1 MSPRK
6 KKRNIPEESLRVAVV
21 AEPLFKHGGA
31 EVHLRYIIKAFPNC
45 EVYTAYY
52 DKKFVKEFFGDI
64 KIHHSFI
71 QYLPKKFQFRQL
83 YLLFHPWAYRSFKL
97 KGYEGIISVSIA
109 FAKFAHAKGIKHID
123 FCMTPP
129 KFLWEKEGRSL
140 KNVEQLKG
148 VNRTFFRIYSFF
160 MDTFLEKLWQKWD
173 KQAAAKCDK
182 IVAISKVVQKRIKK
196 YYGLESDVI
205 YPPVEVKMIQYFKKI
220 NRKENWFL
228 YMGRVETY
236 KGVDLAIKACAM
248 ANVPLKIAGTGDNL
262 EQMKELVKNMNKK
275 GLIKFL
281 GYVSDEEKI
290 NLLSRCR
297 ALIFPVRN
305 EDFGIIPVE
314 ANAAGTPVIAYR
326 EGGVLETISEEN
338 PKTGVF
344 FDKYDAESLAEV
356 IKKFKDSLYDPDNC
370 RKQAD
375 NFAAEIFMYKLKNYV
390 KE

>member
-6 KKRNIPEESLRVAVV
+6 KKRNIPKESLRVAVV

>member
-6 KKRNIPEESLRVAVV
+6 KKRNIPEETLKVAVV

-64 KIHHSFI
+64 KIHHSFM
-71 QYLPKKFQFRQL
+71 QYLPKKFELRQL
-83 YLLFHPWAYRSFKL
+83 YLLFQPWAYRSFKL
-97 KGYEGIISVSIA
+97 KGYQAIVSLSIA
-109 FAKFAHAKGIKHID
+109 FAKFAHAKGVKHVD
-123 FCMTPP
+123 LCMTPP
-129 KFLWEKEGRSL
+129 KFFWEKEGRSIR
-140 KNVEQLKG
+140 NENQFKG
-148 VNRTFFRIYSFF
+148 INKFLFKFYSFF

-173 KQAAAKCDK
+173 KQAAQKCDK
-182 IVAISKVVQKRIKK
+182 IGANSKVVQKRIKK

-205 YPPVEVKMIQYFKKI
+205 YPPVEVKMIQSYKKM

-236 KGVDLAIKACAM
+236 KGVDLAIKACVM
-248 ANVPLKIAGTGDNL
+248 ADVPLKIGGTGDHL
-262 EQMKELVKNMNKK
+262 EQMQELVKEMNAK

-281 GYVSDEEKI
+281 GYISDDEKI
-290 NLLSRCR
+290 NLLSRSR

-326 EGGVLETISEEN
+326 EGGVLETISEDN
-338 PKTGVF
+338 PKTGIF
-344 FDKYDAESLAEV
+344 FDKYDVETLAEI
-356 IKKFKDSLYDPDNC
+356 IKNFQDSSYDPDNC

-375 NFAAEIFMYKLKNYV
+375 NFAAEIFMYKLRNYV

>member
-6 KKRNIPEESLRVAVV
+6 KKRNIPEETLKVAVV

-64 KIHHSFI
+64 KIHHSFM
-71 QYLPKKFQFRQL
+71 QYLPKKFEFRQL
-83 YLLFHPWAYRSFKL
+83 YLLFQPLAYRSFKL
-97 KGYEGIISVSIA
+97 KGYEVIVSLSIA
-109 FAKFAHAKGIKHID
+109 FAKFAHAKGVKHID
-123 FCMTPP
+123 LCMTPP
-129 KFLWEKEGRSL
+129 KFFWEKEGRSI
-140 KNVEQLKG
+140 KNANQFKG
-148 VNRTFFRIYSFF
+148 LNKFLFKFYSFF

-173 KQAAAKCDK
+173 KQAAQKCDK
-182 IVAISKVVQKRIKK
+182 IAAISKIVKKRIKK
-196 YYGLESDVI
+196 YYELEADVL
-205 YPPVEVKMIQYFKKI
+205 YPPVEVKRIQSYKKM

-248 ANVPLKIAGTGDNL
+248 ADVPLKIGGTGDHL
-262 EQMKELVKNMNKK
+262 EQMQELVKDMNAK

-281 GYVSDEEKI
+281 GYISDDEKI

-305 EDFGIIPVE
+305 EDFGMIPVE

-326 EGGVLETISEEN
+326 EGGVLETISEDN

-344 FDKYDAESLAEV
+344 FDKYDVETLAETL
-356 IKKFKDSLYDPDNC
+356 KNFKDSSYDPDNC

-375 NFAAEIFMYKLKNYV
+375 NFAAEIFMYKLRNYV

>member
-1 MSPRK
+1 M
-6 KKRNIPEESLRVAVV
+6 
-21 AEPLFKHGGA
+21 
-31 EVHLRYIIKAFPNC
+31 HLRYIIKAFPNC

-64 KIHHSFI
+64 KIHHSFM

-97 KGYEGIISVSIA
+97 KGYEAIVSLSIA
-109 FAKFAHAKGIKHID
+109 FAKFAHAKGVKHID
-123 FCMTPP
+123 LCMTPP
-129 KFLWEKEGRSL
+129 KFFWEKEGRSIKSESQYTGINKSL
-140 KNVEQLKG
+140 FK
-148 VNRTFFRIYSFF
+148 FYSFF
-160 MDTFLEKLWQKWD
+160 MDTFLERLWQRWD
-173 KQAAAKCDK
+173 KQAATKCDK
-182 IVAISKVVQKRIKK
+182 IVANSKVVQKRIKK

-205 YPPVEVKMIQYFKKI
+205 YPPVEVKMIQSFKKM

-248 ANVPLKIAGTGDNL
+248 ADVPLKIGGTGDHL
-262 EQMKELVKNMNKK
+262 EQMQELVKNMNKK

-281 GYVSDEEKI
+281 GYISDEEKI

-326 EGGVLETISEEN
+326 EGGVLETISENN
-338 PKTGVF
+338 PKTGIF
-344 FDKYDAESLAEV
+344 FEKYDAETLAEV
-356 IKKFKDSLYDPDNC
+356 IKKFKDSSYDPDNC

-375 NFAAEIFMYKLKNYV
+375 NFAAEIFMYKLRNYV

>member
-31 EVHLRYIIKAFPNC
+31 EVHLRYIMKAFPNC

-97 KGYEGIISVSIA
+97 KGYDVIVSLSIA
-109 FAKFAHAKGIKHID
+109 FAKFAHAKGVKHVD
-123 FCMTPP
+123 LCMTPP

-140 KNVEQLKG
+140 KNEEQLKG
-148 VNRTFFRIYSFF
+148 INRTFFKIYSFF

-173 KQAAAKCDK
+173 KEAAAKCDK
-182 IVAISKVVQKRIKK
+182 IVANSKVVQKRIKK

-205 YPPVEVKMIQYFKKI
+205 YPPVEVKTIQSFKKI

-314 ANAAGTPVIAYR
+314 ANAAGTAVIAYR

-344 FDKYDAESLAEV
+344 FDKYDAESLTEV